1 MKLGYIFFYGLAV
14 LGSAIGI
21 GACDSNNGVVN
32 TNANVSNARA
42 NTNTAVLV
50 NSNGNTG
57 VVSRT
62 SNANVTREEYDKNK
76 AEYDKNYEK
85 DRADSKIGTGVNDSW
100 LWFKTKTALATAD
113 DLRDSTINVDVEN
126 EKVTL
131 RGTVATAAQKAQ
143 AEKVAEGIEGQKGV
157 TNRLTVSANDSITN
171 TGGSGNSATHNSNS
185 SRNR

>member
-1 MKLGYIFFYGLAV
+1 MKLGYLFVYGLAV
-14 LGSAIGI
+14 FGSAMGI
-21 GACDSNNGVVN
+21 GACGSNNGVVN

-62 SNANVTREEYDKNK
+62 SNSNISREEYDKNK
-76 AEYDKNYEK
+76 AEYEK
-85 DRADSKIGTGVNDSW
+85 DRGDSKIGTGANDGW
-100 LWFKTKTALATAD
+100 IWFKTKAALATAD

-126 EKVTL
+126 AKITL

-143 AEKVAEGIEGQKGV
+143 AQKVAEGIEGQGGV
-157 TNRLTVSANDSITN
+157 TNKLTVSANDSITN
-171 TGGSGNSATHNSNS
+171 TGGSDNKSNANSNKKQ
-185 SRNR
+185 

>member
-14 LGSAIGI
+14 IGSAVGI

-32 TNANVSNARA
+32 TNANLSNVRA
-42 NTNTAVLV
+42 NSNTAVLV

-62 SNANVTREEYDKNK
+62 SNSNVTREEYDKNK
-76 AEYDKNYEK
+76 AEYEK
-85 DRADSKIGTGVNDSW
+85 DRGESKIGTGANDSW
-100 LWFKTKTALATAD
+100 IWFKTKTALATAD

-126 EKVTL
+126 EKITL

-143 AEKVAEGIEGQKGV
+143 AQKVAEGIEGQKGV
-157 TNRLTVSANDSITN
+157 TNRLTVSADDSITN
-171 TGGSGNSATHNSNS
+171 TGGSGSGSGNNSNS
-185 SRNR
+185 NRNR

>member
-14 LGSAIGI
+14 FSSAIGI

-50 NSNGNTG
+50 NANGNTG

-62 SNANVTREEYDKNK
+62 SNSNVTREEYDKNK
-76 AEYDKNYEK
+76 ADYEK
-85 DRADSKIGTGVNDSW
+85 DRGDSKIGTGVNDSW
-100 LWFKTKTALATAD
+100 IWFKTKTALATAD

-126 EKVTL
+126 EKITL
-131 RGTVATAAQKAQ
+131 RGTVATAAQKTQAQ
-143 AEKVAEGIEGQKGV
+143 KVAEGIEGQKGV
-157 TNRLTVSANDSITN
+157 TNRLTVSANDSMTN
-171 TGGSGNSATHNSNS
+171 TGGSGNSSANNSN
-185 SRNR
+185 RNR